1 MRVLRALLTVMA
13 VLTIA
18 ACGGGASAPTPVA
31 TPFSPPAAA
40 TQELRGSGVV
50 IAFQPADT
58 AWAPIVHAEGIAGRD
73 NALAFFGSPLRG
85 ELQIDVLPDRAALTA
100 HWRRIWG
107 NAAFQSECWMIASGD
122 ASGVALLSPG
132 AWARD
137 SCGHDGQD
145 AVRRRRITFHEVVH
159 VHHAQHNPAWG
170 FTAAGLGWLI
180 EGLAVYASGQ
190 LDDEARSNVRAEAL
204 AGRGPTRLLEVVPAG
219 YDWAGSL
226 VASIDHRYGRGAL
239 LDLLDETHE
248 AAVLQRLATS
258 EAELLA
264 GWRADLLDGR

>member
-1 MRVLRALLTVMA
+1 MRVWRALSAALA
-13 VLTIA
+13 ALTIA

-31 TPFSPPAAA
+31 TPFSPAPAS
-40 TQELRGSGVV
+40 TQELRANGVV
-50 IAFQPADT
+50 VEFQAVDS
-58 AWAPIVHAEGIAGRD
+58 AWAPIVHAEGVAGRE
-73 NALAFFGSPLRG
+73 NAVRFFGSPLAG
-85 ELQIDVLPDRAALTA
+85 ELRIGVFPDRAALNA

-122 ASGVALLSPG
+122 ASGVTLLSPG

-145 AVRRRRITFHEVVH
+145 ALRRSRITFHEVVH

-170 FTAAGLGWLI
+170 FTATGLGWLM

-204 AGRGPTRLLEVVPAG
+204 AGRGPTRLLEVLPAG
-219 YDWAGSL
+219 YNWAGSL
-226 VASIDHRYGRGAL
+226 VASIDRRYGRGAL

-264 GWRADLLDGR
+264 GWRTDLLDGR